1 MVDVKMERV
10 FDRNMFLMFLAI
22 MVGAVVV
29 TYFVADI
36 VNRSAIDTLNSQHV
50 VIIQTMEERNE
61 NFTSNFLESSILL
74 DTAREDRATGNY
86 LFDLARLSY
95 TNALYA
101 LDAEEMEVDKNRAI
115 ENCTLAIAEY
125 QNSHLNFKSASQ
137 QFGVTKA
144 FVVVEKYLGLLDK
157 YAALC
162 ASGARLS
169 LLRMNSSIYLR
180 SLAENLT
187 FHNDTVEFLEN
198 VSIVMDMFDMSEFNV
213 GLETGI
219 YEEIKE
225 EIDGYG
231 YYRPE

>member
-1 MVDVKMERV
+1 MERI

-29 TYFVADI
+29 TYFAADI
-36 VNRSAIDTLNSQHV
+36 VNRSTIDTLNSQHV
-50 VIIQTMEERNE
+50 VIIQSMEEKNE

-86 LFDLARLSY
+86 MFDLGRLGY
-95 TNALYA
+95 TSALYA
-101 LDAEEMEVDKNRAI
+101 LDAEAMEANKNRAI
-115 ENCTLAIAEY
+115 ENCTMAIAEY
-125 QNSHLNFKSASQ
+125 TNSHLNFKSASQ
-137 QFGVTKA
+137 QFMVTKA
-144 FVVVEKYLGLLDK
+144 FVVVDKYLDLLDK

-169 LLRMNSSIYLR
+169 LLRMNSSLYLC

-187 FHNDTVEFLEN
+187 FHNDTVGFLEN
-198 VSIVMDMFDMSEFNV
+198 MSMVMDVFDLSEFDV
-213 GLETGI
+213 GIETDI

-225 EIDGYG
+225 EIEGYG

>member
-1 MVDVKMERV
+1 MERI

-29 TYFVADI
+29 TYFAADI
-36 VNRSAIDTLNSQHV
+36 VNRSTIDTLNSQHV
-50 VIIQTMEERNE
+50 VIIQSMEEKNE

-95 TNALYA
+95 TGALYA
-101 LDAEEMEVDKNRAI
+101 LDAEAMEIDKNRAI
-115 ENCTLAIAEY
+115 ENCTMAVAEY
-125 QNSHLNFKSASQ
+125 ENSHLNFKSASQ
-137 QFGVTKA
+137 HFMVTKA
-144 FVVVEKYLGLLDK
+144 FVVVDKYLDLLDK

-169 LLRMNSSIYLR
+169 SLRMNSSLYLR

-187 FHNDTVEFLEN
+187 FHNDTVGFLEN
-198 VSIVMDMFDMSEFNV
+198 MSMVMDEFDLSEFDV
-213 GLETGI
+213 GIETDI

-225 EIDGYG
+225 EIEGYG

>member
-1 MVDVKMERV
+1 MERI

-29 TYFVADI
+29 TYFAADI
-36 VNRSAIDTLNSQHV
+36 VNRSTIDTLNSQHV
-50 VIIQTMEERNE
+50 VIIQSMEEKNE

-74 DTAREDRATGNY
+74 DTARENRATGNY

-95 TNALYA
+95 TGALYA
-101 LDAEEMEVDKNRAI
+101 LDAEAMEIDKNRAI
-115 ENCTLAIAEY
+115 ENCTMAVAEY
-125 QNSHLNFKSASQ
+125 ENSHLNFKSASQ
-137 QFGVTKA
+137 QFMVTKA
-144 FVVVEKYLGLLDK
+144 FVVVDKYLDLLDK

-169 LLRMNSSIYLR
+169 SLRMNSSLYLR

-187 FHNDTVEFLEN
+187 FHNDTVGFLEN
-198 VSIVMDMFDMSEFNV
+198 MSMVMDEFDLSEFDV
-213 GLETGI
+213 GIETDI

-225 EIDGYG
+225 EIEGYG